1 MKRIR
6 INPNLVDQINITP
19 MMDAALV
26 LLVIFVIISP
36 IIGRGIPVRLPAAG
50 GEKLPVTATVILTV
64 DQAGNVYLAGR
75 PVELADLSAN
85 LRSLKSADTDLKV
98 IVQADRAV
106 RYEHVV
112 SVLDI
117 VRQSGLTAV
126 GLATTPPVVPKKK

>member
-1 MKRIR
+1 MKRIK
-6 INPNLVDQINITP
+6 IKPNLVDQINITP

-36 IIGRGIPVRLPAAG
+36 IIGRGISVKLPAAG

-64 DQAGNVYLAGR
+64 DQTGNVYLAGR

-106 RYEHVV
+106 RYEYVV

-126 GLATTPPVVPKKK
+126 GLATTPPAPKKK